1 MNYMKIFNRLNSVFV
16 LSFIGFML
24 FNVACKKDKQ
34 QVSNQD
40 FFPSVLVDFY
50 VNLDLPLYAD
60 LNFPNNHVY
69 EKGQG
74 YKQRGVIVYN
84 TGFSGPDQFVAF
96 DRSCPYKVDS
106 ACSVVSVDSSTLFYR
121 CGQYTGAG
129 GKFVPCCNSKFVA
142 SNGGQT
148 EGPAD
153 RPLRQYYVSLNGRIL
168 HITNTPL
175 Y

>member
-106 ACSVVSVDSSTLFYR
+106 TCSVVSVDSSTLFYR

-129 GKFVPCCNSKFVA
+129 GKRVQQIVP
-142 SNGGQT
+142 
-148 EGPAD
+148 
-153 RPLRQYYVSLNGRIL
+153 
-168 HITNTPL
+168 
-175 Y
+175 